1 MKDILV
7 FLHSGLHH
15 RGAVVGRTNQN
26 VLMGLIGR
34 SQENTSY
41 DLPMLKD

>member
-15 RGAVVGRTNQN
+15 GGAAAGPTNQN

-34 SQENTSY
+34 SKENISY
-41 DLPMLKD
+41 DLPMLKE

>member
-15 RGAVVGRTNQN
+15 GGAATGRTNQN

-34 SQENTSY
+34 SQESTSY
-41 DLPMLKD
+41 DLPTLKE